1 MSFPRYPKYR
11 ASGVEW
17 LGEVPERWEV
27 RRARAIGAFT
37 ASGIDKKIV
46 EGEKP
51 VKMFNYLDVYQSTD
65 KTLRYS
71 TDLMDTTAPQDKV
84 TEHSVRNGDILL
96 TPSSETAD
104 DIGHAARVLDVP
116 TGVVYSYHQLRF
128 RTNNIANPAFLTYCF
143 NSAPMRSYFSSVCTG
158 TTRMVLGR
166 DDFKNAPLAI
176 PTLTEQ
182 AIIAA
187 FLDRETAKID
197 ALVAE
202 QRRLIDL
209 LKEKRQA
216 VISHVVT
223 KGLNPHA
230 PMKPSGVTW
239 LGDVPEHWRV
249 LRLKRVSPRISGRL
263 VYQPAQYFV
272 AEGVP
277 FLMGNNVTERGVNW
291 EDVRFVPEEVNRQ
304 FSQHALRESDVITV
318 RVGAPGLTCVV
329 PKEADGLNCG
339 SLMIIRRSASF
350 DSQWLSGVMNGF
362 IVRSQIDLVQ
372 YGAAQEQINITDAVD
387 FLIPTPP
394 LVEQSAIAA
403 FLNDKTAQFDALSG
417 EAQRSIDLLQER
429 RNALISAAVT
439 GKIDVRGLLEI
450 EAA

>member
-1 MSFPRYPKYR
+1 MSFPRYPKYK

-17 LGEVPERWEV
+17 LGEVPSHWAVERFKWQVDRNDGGVWGEDPD
-27 RRARAIGAFT
+27 GLNDT
-37 ASGIDKKIV
+37 IV
-46 EGEKP
+46 
-51 VKMFNYLDVYQSTD
+51 LRSTD
-65 KTLRYS
+65 QTVDGRWQL
-71 TDLMDTTAPQDKV
+71 
-84 TEHSVRNGDILL
+84 
-96 TPSSETAD
+96 D
-104 DIGHAARVLDVP
+104 D
-116 TGVVYSYHQLRF
+116 
-128 RTNNIANPAFLTYCF
+128 
-143 NSAPMRSYFSSVCTG
+143 SACR
-158 TTRMVLGR
+158 
-166 DDFKNAPLAI
+166 K
-176 PTLTEQ
+176 LTESEINASLLAEGDLLVTKSSGSSLHIGKTTLVTRGIAALRCCYSNFMQ
-182 AIIAA
+182 RIRLKTSFAPALAWYVMNNDLARLQFDLRSNSTTGLANLNGTMIGEITVSVPPRAEQDAIAA

-197 ALVAE
+197 ALVTE

-209 LKEKRQA
+209 LKEKRRA
-216 VISHVVT
+216 VISHAVT

-277 FLMGNNVTERGVNW
+277 FLMGNNVSERGINW
-291 EDVRFVPEEVNRQ
+291 EDVKFVPEEVNKQ
-304 FSQHALRESDVITV
+304 FSQHALREGDVITV

-350 DSQWLSGVMNGF
+350 DSQWLSGVMNSF

-394 LVEQSAIAA
+394 LVEQSAIAT
-403 FLNDKTAQFDALSG
+403 FLHDETAQFDALSG
-417 EAQRSIDLLQER
+417 EAQRGIDLLRER
-429 RNALISAAVT
+429 RTALISAAVT
-439 GKIDVRGLLEI
+439 GKIDVRGLVET

>member
-1 MSFPRYPKYR
+1 
-11 ASGVEW
+11 